1 MAPRRA
7 ILLIPT
13 VLAILAGD
21 AVTCSAQSVYTPPD
35 CGTNALFL
43 ILKLEGMSVGLEEIE
58 SALPARNEFGY
69 SMLEL
74 QSTARRCGLSLVGN
88 SFGPSSA
95 PLPGPA
101 IAYRPGHKPASGHF
115 VVLRPVGS
123 NDTVVQVID
132 PPYAPRL
139 IDYPTLFGGNGQPVM
154 ILRRSARSEGWFSTA
169 IAFLLGTPLA
179 VLIVAARRIRNR
191 DRASGGENGP
201 REDER
206 YRERQWA

>member
-7 ILLIPT
+7 TLLIST
-13 VLAILAGD
+13 VLAVLAGG
-21 AVTCSAQSVYTPPD
+21 AVTCSAQSAYTPPD

-43 ILKLEGMSVGLEEIE
+43 IMKLEDMSVGLEEIE
-58 SALPARNEFGY
+58 LALPARNEFGY

-74 QSTARRCGLSLVGN
+74 QSTARRCGLSLVGK
-88 SFGPSSA
+88 SFGPSDA

-139 IDYPTLFGGNGQPVM
+139 IDYPTLFGGNRQPIM
-154 ILRRSARSEGWFSTA
+154 ILRRTAGLGGWFSIA
-169 IAFLLGTPLA
+169 IPFLLGGPLA
-179 VLIVAARRIRNR
+179 VLLMATRWIRNR
-191 DRASGGENGP
+191 ERTDGSQSGP
-201 REDER
+201 REDEPV
-206 YRERQWA
+206 REGQ

>member
-7 ILLIPT
+7 LLLIPT

-21 AVTCSAQSVYTPPD
+21 AVTCSAQSAYTPPD

-43 ILKLEGMSVGLEEIE
+43 MMKLEGMSVGLEEIE
-58 SALPARNEFGY
+58 LALPARNEFGY

-74 QSTARRCGLSLVGN
+74 QSTARRCGLSLVGK
-88 SFGPSSA
+88 SFGPGNA
-95 PLPGPA
+95 PLRGPA

-139 IDYPTLFGGNGQPVM
+139 IDYPTLFGGNGQPIM
-154 ILRRSARSEGWFSTA
+154 ILRRTAGLEGWLSIA
-169 IAFLLGTPLA
+169 IPFLLGTPLA
-179 VLIVAARRIRNR
+179 ALVVATRWIRNR
-191 DRASGGENGP
+191 DRTDAGQNRP
-201 REDER
+201 
-206 YRERQWA
+206 